1 MATNAVIENGKLMNA
16 GFTESSSKAADNT
29 SASKEKKAS
38 SGMDK
43 NAFMKILVAQMKYQ
57 DPMQPTSNTEY
68 IAQYAQFSQ
77 VEALDNMSKTMEQQR
92 ASQLVG
98 QYVTLDNSSVGG
110 EGATVSGMVDYV
122 TYSGSKMYFNIG
134 GNSYDVDTLLS
145 VDSIE
150 YKNAKELVDS
160 LEKRI
165 EKLPFIDQME
175 YKDTEEV
182 YSIYEVLQK
191 MTDYE
196 KKYLGSGIETAVL
209 NYKLKADDVVEIYK
223 ANAEREALLNQGMI
237 PLDSEQGTEP
247 TDPVTDPEVTDEM
260 INALVED
267 QESENT

>member
-16 GFTESSSKAADNT
+16 GFTESSSKAAENT
-29 SASKEKKAS
+29 SAKDKDSVKKN

-98 QYVTLDNSSVGG
+98 QYVTLDNSSVAG

-134 GNSYDVDTLLS
+134 GNSYDVETLIS
-145 VDSIE
+145 VDSLE

-165 EKLPFIDQME
+165 EKLPFIDQMD

-196 KKYLGSGIETAVL
+196 KKYLGSGIETAVM

-237 PLDSEQGTEP
+237 PLDNETSAA
-247 TDPVTDPEVTDEM
+247 DPEPEVTDEQ
-260 INALVED
+260 IAALVED
-267 QESENT
+267 QETKDT

>member
-1 MATNAVIENGKLMNA
+1 MATNAIIENGKLMNA
-16 GFTESSSKAADNT
+16 GFEKASAVAKEDT
-29 SASKEKKAS
+29 SPKDKDKKA

-77 VEALDNMSKTMEQQR
+77 VEALDNMSKSMEQQR

-98 QYVTLDNSSVGG
+98 QFVTLDNSSVGG

-122 TYSGSKMYFNIG
+122 TYSGSKVYLNIE
-134 GNSYDVDTLLS
+134 GNAYNADTLIS
-145 VDSIE
+145 VDSLE
-150 YKNAKELVDS
+150 YKNAQEIVKG

-175 YKDTEEV
+175 YNDTNEV
-182 YSIYEVLQK
+182 YEIYKVLQN

-196 KKYLGSGIETAVL
+196 KKYLGSGIETAIM
-209 NYKLKADDVVEIYK
+209 NYKLKADDVVDIFK
-223 ANAEREALLNQGMI
+223 ANKEREDLLNQGVVPAI
-237 PLDSEQGTEP
+237 ADK
-247 TDPVTDPEVTDEM
+247 PVGGDADPEVTDEM

-267 QESENT
+267 QETTDT